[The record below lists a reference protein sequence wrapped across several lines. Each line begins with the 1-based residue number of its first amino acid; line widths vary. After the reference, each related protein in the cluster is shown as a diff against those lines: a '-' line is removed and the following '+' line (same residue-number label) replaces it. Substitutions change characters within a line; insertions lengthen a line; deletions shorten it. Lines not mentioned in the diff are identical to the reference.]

1 MFVTNS
7 LVFNSLRRGSKW
19 WHGLCNRGWSST
31 GINPMKTQTYSAQGF
46 ESTYAMIV
54 RSEEK
59 ERSLFEGLVYFAV
72 VLSAL
77 ITLWHA
83 ATQAVPLPLRTV
95 HTSSISQS
103 AKTIQRA

>member
-1 MFVTNS
+1 
-7 LVFNSLRRGSKW
+7 L
-19 WHGLCNRGWSST
+19 
-31 GINPMKTQTYSAQGF
+31 
-46 ESTYAMIV
+46 IV

-59 ERSLFEGLVYFAV
+59 ERGIFEGAVYFAV

-77 ITLWHA
+77 FSLWQVAKH
-83 ATQAVPLPLRTV
+83 PIELPLTTV

>member
-1 MFVTNS
+1 MN
-7 LVFNSLRRGSKW
+7 N
-19 WHGLCNRGWSST
+19 
-31 GINPMKTQTYSAQGF
+31 QTHSAQF

-59 ERSLFEGLVYFAV
+59 ERSLFEGAVYFAV

-77 ITLWHA
+77 VTLWQA
-83 ATQAVPLPLRTV
+83 ATQPVALPLTTV

-103 AKTIQRA
+103 AKTTQRA